1 MTKGGADTVLPFSSV
16 KYKKGQYSLSS
27 STDTYSV
34 TVDGEI
40 IGAVTLAATGAS
52 PTGNAWFKDAGYNI
66 SRLSAIRSV
75 DGGTVTF
82 GTWTSGLTFEYCIC
96 YK

>member
-1 MTKGGADTVLPFSSV
+1 MTKGCADTVLPFSSV

-27 STDTYSV
+27 SSDVHTV

-40 IGAVTLAATGAS
+40 VGVVTLAVTGAS

-75 DGGTVTF
+75 SGATVTF
-82 GTWTSGLTFEYCIC
+82 GTWTGGLTFEYCIC